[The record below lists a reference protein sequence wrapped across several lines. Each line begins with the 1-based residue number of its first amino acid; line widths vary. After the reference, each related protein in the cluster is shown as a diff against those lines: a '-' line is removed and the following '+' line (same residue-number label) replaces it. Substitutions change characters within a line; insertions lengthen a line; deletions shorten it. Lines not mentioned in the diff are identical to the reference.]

1 MLPGFRF
8 LFAAIMLSMSLLIF
22 GLGAAALLRAAHES
36 FASNSSWRAA
46 PEVPFAQH
54 PDTTLPVLATLRVE
68 PNAGWKASEQAP
80 VSAAPVREEPAAAE
94 PIKSDQVA
102 TLRAAETP
110 LVEAAKPVELPTS
123 MPAAENPPAAEIAP
137 SPAASSPAVSTTEA
151 AAAADERKITTAAV
165 SDKSE
170 PIKSE
175 PAPAYAE
182 PVSAPPTNQMI
193 VTPETIPASAAAP
206 AGSLAATKIATLGGP
221 PVDVTDDASA
231 VEIRLVKLP
240 RARPD
245 TSAIKTRVQARR
257 ATHRRRLALRARLM
271 LQQQQVNP
279 FGQPQSFPPAATVR

>member
-8 LFAAIMLSMSLLIF
+8 LFAATMLSMSLLIF

-68 PNAGWKASEQAP
+68 PNALWKANEQAP
-80 VSAAPVREEPAAAE
+80 VAAAPDREEPAAAE
-94 PIKSDQVA
+94 AIKSDQVA
-102 TLRAAETP
+102 TLRPAETP
-110 LVEAAKPVELPTS
+110 PVEAAKPVELPTS
-123 MPAAENPPAAEIAP
+123 MLPAENPPAAEIAP
-137 SPAASSPAVSTTEA
+137 SPAASSPAVSATEA
-151 AAAADERKITTAAV
+151 AAAAEERKITTAAV

-175 PAPAYAE
+175 PAPAHAE
-182 PVSAPPTNQMI
+182 PVPAPPANQMI
-193 VTPETIPASAAAP
+193 ETTAASAAAP

-221 PVDVTDDASA
+221 PVDVTDDVSA

-279 FGQPQSFPPAATVR
+279 FGQPQSFPPAVTAR